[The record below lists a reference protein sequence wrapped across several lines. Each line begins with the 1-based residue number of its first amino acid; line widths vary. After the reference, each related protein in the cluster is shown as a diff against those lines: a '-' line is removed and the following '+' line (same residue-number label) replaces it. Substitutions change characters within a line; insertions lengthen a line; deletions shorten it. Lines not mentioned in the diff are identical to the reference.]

1 MTAQWPYSVTVTP
14 SAGGA
19 RNFVLDTSFEP
30 YRREAFRHKSIQPQ
44 RQSIMMTNIVGE
56 GTVNTEGLW
65 RREQV
70 EWSMGAGQYSLDR
83 KGDSQETRFYSS
95 KGVDVFSYP
104 LQAKLLP
111 DVERVDA
118 LTANNNMMATR
129 CGDKVVVVN
138 GSSVV
143 YYTTSASGSWSAP
156 TTCTYNTVYGGSTP
170 SVIRSID
177 ANDTYTFIA
186 TDTGIWFSN
195 IGRSG
200 SPYITG
206 ASEFRLYAAN
216 DVATGYTGGYDVV
229 RYVNEQVVAS
239 RGARLYAFQKRTTTD
254 FPQYGA
260 VPSIN
265 NVSVVLLS
273 AKDDGTMTNTWTATT
288 DTAHG
293 LSIGQPFTI
302 TATAVS
308 STMTIPQSLS
318 NAGNISITGTTV
330 TCTSVSGLSVSVND
344 TVTVSYTFY
353 DNSSPQLVLN
363 TFVDTGIVTSIG
375 SSSFVYTTANP
386 SAVSANLYYSY
397 EVAATAVGDHPSV
410 LAGTYKV
417 KYTTAGS
424 NTFTFSDPGL
434 VLGLSAT
441 GGVVSSTVLADVL
454 YTHENS
460 SWVWS
465 DIVGGYTQVYYAGYV
480 KGASGQGYGGCI
492 YRSSFQGSTTT
503 TSTGVSSTSN
513 TSVFQPFQLNT
524 PLQALPMS
532 PDEYPTCITSYL
544 NYIFIGTNRGI
555 RMAQTLSI
563 YDPTATQTGDLKSGP
578 VIPNV
583 IQPLAQP
590 VTAIIGDGR
599 YIWFSWNQYDT
610 ASTGLGRLDL
620 GTFIAN
626 DPLAPAYASDV
637 MVPYTGAYAYSTGQ
651 GMINSLVWDPVRN
664 LPVMAI
670 GGKGIYAP
678 KATNVNGLMTVV
690 PANGNTYVASGS
702 ITSGYFDY
710 GIPDTKVGFGFAYN
724 AVNPTGCSVAATVIS
739 DPDMPS
745 PKSANITAFSG
756 NGSYDTTTQ
765 ILNTDGSTVRA
776 NQFQVTVT
784 LNAGSSNANSPTL
797 HRWTLKAWPTVV
809 QGTSI
814 SAVFQLSSVDV
825 VDGMEV
831 FIDPYDN
838 FTWLENL
845 RQIQDVVTYTEG
857 PISAPCII
865 ETLDWIPHKR
875 RDNYENGF
883 EGDCVVM
890 FKTLAPYTYTN
901 VATS

>member
-1 MTAQWPYSVTVTP
+1 MT
-14 SAGGA
+14 
-19 RNFVLDTSFEP
+19 
-30 YRREAFRHKSIQPQ
+30 
-44 RQSIMMTNIVGE
+44 
-56 GTVNTEGLW
+56 
-65 RREQV
+65 
-70 EWSMGAGQYSLDR
+70 
-83 KGDSQETRFYSS
+83 
-95 KGVDVFSYP
+95 
-104 LQAKLLP
+104 
-111 DVERVDA
+111 
-118 LTANNNMMATR
+118 
-129 CGDKVVVVN
+129 
-138 GSSVV
+138 
-143 YYTTSASGSWSAP
+143 
-156 TTCTYNTVYGGSTP
+156 
-170 SVIRSID
+170 
-177 ANDTYTFIA
+177 
-186 TDTGIWFSN
+186 
-195 IGRSG
+195 
-200 SPYITG
+200 
-206 ASEFRLYAAN
+206 
-216 DVATGYTGGYDVV
+216 
-229 RYVNEQVVAS
+229 
-239 RGARLYAFQKRTTTD
+239 
-254 FPQYGA
+254 
-260 VPSIN
+260 
-265 NVSVVLLS
+265 
-273 AKDDGTMTNTWTATT
+273 
-288 DTAHG
+288 
-293 LSIGQPFTI
+293 
-302 TATAVS
+302 
-308 STMTIPQSLS
+308 
-318 NAGNISITGTTV
+318 
-330 TCTSVSGLSVSVND
+330 
-344 TVTVSYTFY
+344 
-353 DNSSPQLVLN
+353 
-363 TFVDTGIVTSIG
+363 
-375 SSSFVYTTANP
+375 
-386 SAVSANLYYSY
+386 
-397 EVAATAVGDHPSV
+397 
-410 LAGTYKV
+410 
-417 KYTTAGS
+417 
-424 NTFTFSDPGL
+424 
-434 VLGLSAT
+434 
-441 GGVVSSTVLADVL
+441 
-454 YTHENS
+454 
-460 SWVWS
+460 
-465 DIVGGYTQVYYAGYV
+465 GGYTQIYYSGYV
-480 KGASGQGYGGCI
+480 KGASGNLYGGCI
-492 YRSSFQGSTTT
+492 YRSSFQGSSTT
-503 TSTGVSSTSN
+503 TSTGVSATSN

-524 PLQALPMS
+524 PVQALPMS

-544 NYIFIGTNRGI
+544 NFIFIGTNRGI
-555 RMAQTLSI
+555 RMAQTLSL

-583 IQPLAQP
+583 IQPLSQP

-610 ASTGLGRLDL
+610 QSTGLGRLDL
-620 GTFIAN
+620 GTFIAQ

-637 MVPYTGAYAYSTGQ
+637 MVPYTGSYAYGTGQ

-710 GIPDTKVGFGFAYN
+710 GIPDAKVGFGFAYN

-838 FTWLENL
+838 FSWLENL

-857 PISAPCII
+857 PISAPCVI

-890 FKTLAPYTYTN
+890 FKTLSPYTYTN

>member
-1 MTAQWPYSVTVTP
+1 
-14 SAGGA
+14 
-19 RNFVLDTSFEP
+19 
-30 YRREAFRHKSIQPQ
+30 
-44 RQSIMMTNIVGE
+44 MMTNIVGE

-118 LTANNNMMATR
+118 LTANNNMLATR

-143 YYTTSASGSWSAP
+143 YYTTSTSGAWGSP

-186 TDTGIWFSN
+186 TDTGVWFSN

-200 SPYITG
+200 APYITG
-206 ASEFRLYAAN
+206 ASEFRLYAGP
-216 DVATGYTGGYDVV
+216 DATSAYSGGYDLV
-229 RYVNEQVVAS
+229 RWVNDQVIAS
-239 RGARLYAFQKRTTTD
+239 RGARLYAFQPRTATV
-254 FPQYGA
+254 FPEYGA
-260 VPSIN
+260 TASVN
-265 NVSVVLLS
+265 QVSVNLVS
-273 AKDDGTMTNTWTATT
+273 AQDNGSGTHTWAATT
-288 DTAHG
+288 VVPHG
-293 LSIGQPFTI
+293 LSIAQPFTI
-302 TATAVS
+302 SATSVNVNITAVTAVS
-308 STMTIPQSLS
+308 NPM
-318 NAGNISITGTTV
+318 V
-330 TCTSVSGLSVSVND
+330 TCTTSTTPNFLIGD
-344 TVTVSYTFY
+344 TVTLTVNFYYPAGSPHYGALYNTVS
-353 DNSSPQLVLN
+353 
-363 TFVDTGIVTSIG
+363 DTGV
-375 SSSFVYTTANP
+375 V
-386 SAVSANLYYSY
+386 SAVSGTSFSY
-397 EVAATAVGDHPSV
+397 NSTNITAMGYGYGYTMPGGTQTGTVTGSNNTG
-410 LAGTYKV
+410 LTGTYTV
-417 KYTTAGS
+417 ASTPSPT
-424 NTFTFSDPGL
+424 TFTFTDPALPTTGN
-434 VLGLSAT
+434 AN
-441 GGVVSSTVLADVL
+441 GGVVTSTVMPDVL
-454 YTHENS
+454 YTHENP

-465 DIVGGYTQVYYAGYV
+465 DIAGGYTQIYYSGYV
-480 KGASGQGYGGCI
+480 KGSSGNIYGGCI
-492 YRSSFQGSTTT
+492 YRSNFQGSSTT
-503 TSTGVSSTSN
+503 TSTGVSATSN

-524 PLQALPMS
+524 PVQALPMS

-544 NYIFIGTNRGI
+544 NFIFIGTNRGI
-555 RMAQTLSI
+555 RMAQTLSL

-583 IQPLAQP
+583 IQPLSQP

-610 ASTGLGRLDL
+610 QSTGLGRLDL
-620 GTFIAN
+620 GTFIAG

-637 MVPYTGAYAYSTGQ
+637 MVPYTGSYAYGTGQ

-710 GIPDTKVGFGFAYN
+710 GIPDAKVGFGFAYN

-814 SAVFQLSSVDV
+814 SAVFQLSSIDV

-838 FTWLENL
+838 FSWLENL

-857 PISAPCII
+857 PISAPCVI
-865 ETLDWIPHKR
+865 ESLDWIPHKR

-890 FKTLAPYTYTN
+890 FKTLSPYTYTS

>member
-14 SAGGA
+14 SSGAA

-30 YRREAFRHKSIQPQ
+30 YRREAFRHKSIPPQ

-118 LTANNNMMATR
+118 LTANNNILATR

-143 YYTTSASGSWSAP
+143 YYTTSTSGAWGSP
-156 TTCTYNTVYGGSTP
+156 TACTYNTIYGGSTP

-186 TDTGIWFSN
+186 TDTGVWFSN

-200 SPYITG
+200 APYVTG

-216 DVATGYTGGYDVV
+216 DVTTNFTGGYDLV
-229 RYVNEQVVAS
+229 RWVNDQVIAS
-239 RGARLYAFQKRTTTD
+239 RGARLYAFQPRTATV
-254 FPQYGA
+254 FPEYGA
-260 VPSIN
+260 TASVN
-265 NVSVVLLS
+265 QVSVNLVS
-273 AKDDGTMTNTWTATT
+273 AQDNGSGTHTWAATT
-288 DTAHG
+288 VVPHG
-293 LSIGQPFTI
+293 LSIAQPFTI
-302 TATAVS
+302 SATSVNVNITAVTAVS
-308 STMTIPQSLS
+308 NPM
-318 NAGNISITGTTV
+318 V
-330 TCTSVSGLSVSVND
+330 TCTTSTTPNFLVGD
-344 TVTVSYTFY
+344 TVTLTVNFYYPAGSPHYGALYNTVS
-353 DNSSPQLVLN
+353 
-363 TFVDTGIVTSIG
+363 DTGV
-375 SSSFVYTTANP
+375 V
-386 SAVSANLYYSY
+386 SAVSGTSFSY
-397 EVAATAVGDHPSV
+397 NSTNITAMGYGYGYTMPGGTQTGTVTGSNNTG
-410 LAGTYKV
+410 LTGTYTV
-417 KYTTAGS
+417 ASTPSPT
-424 NTFTFSDPGL
+424 TFTFTDPALPTTGN
-434 VLGLSAT
+434 AN
-441 GGVVSSTVLADVL
+441 GGVVTSTVMPDVL
-454 YTHENS
+454 YTHENP

-465 DIVGGYTQVYYAGYV
+465 DIAGGYTQIYYSGYV
-480 KGASGQGYGGCI
+480 KGASSNIYGGCI
-492 YRSSFQGSTTT
+492 YRSSFQGSSTT
-503 TSTGVSSTSN
+503 TSTGVSATSN

-524 PLQALPMS
+524 PVQALPMS

-544 NYIFIGTNRGI
+544 NFIFIGTNRGI
-555 RMAQTLSI
+555 RMAQTLSL

-583 IQPLAQP
+583 IQPLSQP

-610 ASTGLGRLDL
+610 QSTGLGRLDL
-620 GTFIAN
+620 GTFIAG

-637 MVPYTGAYAYSTGQ
+637 MVPYTGSYAYGTGQ

-710 GIPDTKVGFGFAYN
+710 GIPDAKVGFGFAYN

-814 SAVFQLSSVDV
+814 SAVFQLSSIDV

-838 FTWLENL
+838 FSWLENL

-857 PISAPCII
+857 PISAPCVI
-865 ETLDWIPHKR
+865 ESLDWIPHKR

-890 FKTLAPYTYTN
+890 FKTLSQYSYTN
-901 VATS
+901 TATS